1 MELRRFVPEAARLV
15 TENVNFEKIRGV
27 IMKCTVKLTGSLE
40 DYLEAVYLVEKK
52 KGEVRITDIALFMN
66 LSKPSVNK
74 AVSTLKESG
83 LLEHEKYG
91 TIKLTESG
99 TKLAKEIYFRHETLT
114 KFFIEALDI
123 EPETAEDEAC
133 KIEHII
139 SRQTLNK
146 LVDYMKNFSNNK
158 NNI

>member
-1 MELRRFVPEAARLV
+1 
-15 TENVNFEKIRGV
+15 
-27 IMKCTVKLTGSLE
+27 MKCTVKLTGSLE
-40 DYLEAVYLVEKK
+40 DYLEAVYLIEKK

-74 AVSTLKESG
+74 AVSTLKENG

-91 TIKLTESG
+91 AIKLTEYG

-114 KFFIEALDI
+114 KFFIETLGI
-123 EPETAEDEAC
+123 EPEIAEDEAC

-146 LVDYMKNFSNNK
+146 LVDYMKNCK
-158 NNI
+158 NV

>member
-1 MELRRFVPEAARLV
+1 
-15 TENVNFEKIRGV
+15 
-27 IMKCTVKLTGSLE
+27 MKCTVKLTGSLE
-40 DYLEAVYLVEKK
+40 DYLEAVYLIEKK

-74 AVSTLKESG
+74 AVSTLKENG

-91 TIKLTESG
+91 AIKLTESG

-114 KFFIEALDI
+114 KFFIETLGI
-123 EPETAEDEAC
+123 EPEIAEDEAC
-133 KIEHII
+133 RIEHII

-146 LVDYMKNFSNNK
+146 LVDYMKNCK
-158 NNI
+158 NV